1 MLGNTSLLH
10 IVRAGSDITYSSLKV
25 IGSRILNAFP
35 GSIMEFKLA
44 RHNAPVVDSIDAYF
58 LTKILHQEFGGHVLG
73 ITDADLTTYSDNDF
87 YNSIFGGK
95 NPQNDVAVVSTKKL
109 YMDRIDSKKAYELFL
124 DRTSKVSLHEVGHNL
139 GLTDHATYRTAPDGS
154 LCPMSRGEY
163 NKFGYVGYL
172 RAIIDGRG
180 LNFCD
185 ECMHFLSR
193 IYIRRQQRLKLAKD
207 GLVTKSLPSAERGF
221 ERHNTARGAIIDVP
235 THVTASVPS
244 R

>member
-25 IGSRILNAFP
+25 IGSRILSSFQGA
-35 GSIMEFKLA
+35 IMEFKLA
-44 RHNAPVVDSIDAYF
+44 RHNTPVVDSIDAYF
-58 LTKILHQEFGGHVLG
+58 LTKILDQEFGGHVLG
-73 ITDADLTTYSDNDF
+73 ITDADLTTYGDNEF

-109 YMDRIDSKKAYELFL
+109 CMDRIDSQKAYELFL
-124 DRTSKVSLHEVGHNL
+124 DRTLKVSLHEVGHNL
-139 GLTDHATYRTAPDGS
+139 GLTDHASYRTAPDGS

-185 ECMHFLSR
+185 ECMHFLSK
-193 IYIRRQQRLKLAKD
+193 IYNRRYRRRKMVKD
-207 GLVTKSLPSAERGF
+207 GLSSTIPSNRLEVLP
-221 ERHNTARGAIIDVP
+221 
-235 THVTASVPS
+235 PS
-244 R
+244 RPTNQFYS